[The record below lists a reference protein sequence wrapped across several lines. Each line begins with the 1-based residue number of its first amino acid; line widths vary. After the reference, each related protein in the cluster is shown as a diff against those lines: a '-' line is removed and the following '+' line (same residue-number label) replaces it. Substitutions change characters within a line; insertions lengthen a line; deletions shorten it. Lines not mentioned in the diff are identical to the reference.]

1 MNRRHILKLAAA
13 TVVTPTMINC
23 NAALHLP
30 RTPDGDTWD
39 NWCVGM
45 SGWERNALVDD
56 FARRFGKNW
65 QQGVRGGWLLEFEN
79 YEQTCGG
86 SWWNVIKW
94 SGNVSLF
101 WIVHPTYYAL
111 DDLQNAAS
119 WFRHVG
125 VPVLGTGG
133 TECGRVACCFLNEPK
148 DEVLGV
154 ARAWRLSQ
162 WEPEEA

>member
-13 TVVTPTMINC
+13 TVVTPKLSSSAME
-23 NAALHLP
+23 LVP
-30 RTPDGDTWD
+30 RTPDGDSWD
-39 NWCVGM
+39 NWAAGM
-45 SGWERNALVDD
+45 SEWEREALTGD
-56 FARRFGKNW
+56 FSKRFAMNW
-65 QQGVRGGWLLEFEN
+65 PNGVRGGWLLELGN
-79 YEQTCGG
+79 YEQSCGG
-86 SWWNVIKW
+86 SWWNVISW
-94 SGNVSLF
+94 NENVSLF

-162 WEPEEA
+162 WEGDA